1 MVNWKLLYT
10 SQAKRDAKKIKT
22 AGLKEKVRSLLEI
35 FEDNPYKKPPSF
47 EKLVG
52 DLSGTYSG

>member
-35 FEDNPYKKPPSF
+35 LEDNPYKKPSSF
-47 EKLVG
+47 EKLIG

>member
-1 MVNWKLLYT
+1 MVNWKLVYT

-35 FEDNPYKKPPSF
+35 LEDNPYKKPPSF
-47 EKLVG
+47 EKLIG